1 MTTISTRDLS
11 GLPNLEGTQDVM
23 RSLAMLDVVLCP
35 EWEFRYFSFND
46 DWEPGEKLGL
56 MRNGEGDDWLLF
68 FNLQGAILKGFQHDA
83 PMAEKKPWP
92 GLFDGVPDAFDKF
105 LADPAFTRQQTT
117 FCAWLLD
124 EDGAG
129 WRRSESIEFPPGD
142 DPDGSA
148 KLMRFLDRR
157 PDTYKTW
164 ADEYYGVPV
173 DLGVVQRIYDQE
185 PLRLSLIR
193 ALNPDA
199 HPEIVFEEARDI
211 GYPLA

>member
-11 GLPNLEGTQDVM
+11 SLPNLEGTHRIM
-23 RSLAMLDVVLCP
+23 RSLAMLDAILCP

-46 DWEPGEKLGL
+46 DWEPDEKLGL

-68 FNLQGAILKGFQHDA
+68 FNFEGAILKGFQHDA
-83 PMAEKKPWP
+83 PMAEAKPWP
-92 GLFDGVPDAFDKF
+92 GLFDDVPDAFAKF
-105 LADPAFTRQQTT
+105 LAEPAFTREQTT
-117 FCAWLLD
+117 FCVWLL
-124 EDGAG
+124 EAEGG
-129 WRRSESIEFPPGD
+129 WQRSRSIEFPPGD

-148 KLMRFLDRR
+148 RLMRFLDGRAG
-157 PDTYKTW
+157 TYKDW

-173 DLGVVQRIYDQE
+173 DLGVVERIFAQE

-199 HPEIVFEEARDI
+199 HPDIVFEEAREI

>member
-11 GLPNLEGTQDVM
+11 ALPGLAGTRNAM
-23 RSLAMLDVVLCP
+23 RSLAMLDSVLCP

-46 DWEPGEKLGL
+46 DWEPGEQLGL

-83 PMAEKKPWP
+83 KMADEKPWP
-92 GLFDGVPDAFDKF
+92 GLFDGVPDVFSKF
-105 LADPAFTRQQTT
+105 LAEPAFTRQQTT

-124 EDGAG
+124 EEGA
-129 WRRSESIEFPPGD
+129 WRRSETIEFPPGD
-142 DPDGSA
+142 DPDGSE
-148 KLMRFLDRR
+148 KLMRFLDGS
-157 PDTYKTW
+157 PATYKTW

-173 DLGVVQRIYDQE
+173 DLGVVERIYRQE
-185 PLRLSLIR
+185 PLRLSLVR

>member
-11 GLPNLEGTQDVM
+11 ALPDLEGTRNVM
-23 RSLAMLDVVLCP
+23 RALAMLDAVLCP

-68 FNLQGAILKGFQHDA
+68 FNPQGAILKGFQHDA
-83 PMAEKKPWP
+83 SMARKMPWP
-92 GLFDGVPDAFDKF
+92 GLFDGVPGAFEKF
-105 LADPAFTRQQTT
+105 LSEPAFTREQTT

-124 EDGAG
+124 DDRR
-129 WRRSESIEFPPGD
+129 WRRSETIEFPMGD

-148 KLMRFLDRR
+148 KLMQFLDGQ
-157 PDTYKTW
+157 PDTYKAW

-173 DLGVVQRIYDQE
+173 DLRVVERVYRQE

-199 HPEIVFEEARDI
+199 HPEIVYEEARDI
-211 GYPLA
+211 GYPLR